1 MRRDG
6 AGDRAFRQRGER
18 TGDRAMG
25 TENEVTQRARQV
37 ADDYRRVFGQE
48 IVSVILYG
56 SALTADY
63 VPGKSDLNLMIVLSE
78 EGICRLH
85 LAHDLVAR
93 WRKKRVGTPLFVT
106 KTYIDSSLDTF
117 PIEFLNIKRTYLVLQ
132 GEDVLAGLSFK
143 DEFVRMQCERE
154 LKGKLLLLRQRY
166 VETGGKGRILRDLI
180 AASIPT
186 FTFVFKG
193 LLHILGEEVPVTK
206 WEAIS
211 VIARRFQLD
220 EGLFRDLQ
228 RVGAGTLKLSESE
241 VHELFRR
248 YLQAVRRLALDMDT
262 KELVSR
268 CADRQCS

>member
-1 MRRDG
+1 MKGTMG
-6 AGDRAFRQRGER
+6 AG
-18 TGDRAMG
+18 
-25 TENEVTQRARQV
+25 NEITQRARQV
-37 ADDYRRVFGQE
+37 ADDYRRVFRQD

-56 SALTADY
+56 SAMTADY
-63 VPGKSDLNLMIVLSE
+63 VPGKSDLNLMIVLTE
-78 EGICRLH
+78 EGIHRLH

-106 KTYIDSSLDTF
+106 KIYIDSSLDTF
-117 PIEFLNIKRTYLVLQ
+117 PIEFLNIKHNYLVLQ

-143 DEFVRMQCERE
+143 EEFVRMQCERE

-193 LLHILGEEVPVTK
+193 LLYILGEEVPVTRS
-206 WEAIS
+206 EAVS
-211 VIARRFQLD
+211 LVARRFRLD

-228 RVGAGTLKLSESE
+228 RVGAGTLKLSDREL
-241 VHELFRR
+241 HDLFRR
-248 YLQAVRRLALDMDT
+248 YLKEIRRLALDMDT
-262 KELVSR
+262 KEPVSR
-268 CADRQCS
+268 CSDRQCS

>member
-1 MRRDG
+1 
-6 AGDRAFRQRGER
+6 
-18 TGDRAMG
+18 MG
-25 TENEVTQRARQV
+25 VDNEMTLRARQV
-37 ADDYRRVFGQE
+37 ADDYRRIFGQD

-78 EGICRLH
+78 EGIQRLH
-85 LAHDLVAR
+85 LAHDLVTR

-117 PIEFLNIKRTYLVLQ
+117 PIEFLNIKRNYLVIQ
-132 GEDVLAGLSFK
+132 GEDVLAGLSFTK
-143 DEFVRMQCERE
+143 EFVRMQCERE

-180 AASIPT
+180 AASLPT

-193 LLHILGEEVPVTK
+193 LLHILGEEVPVTRS
-206 WEAIS
+206 EAIS
-211 VIARRFQLD
+211 LAARRFGLD
-220 EGLFRDLQ
+220 EKLFRDLQ
-228 RVGAGTLKLSESE
+228 GIGAGNLKLSGREL
-241 VHELFRR
+241 HELFRR
-248 YLQAVRRLALDMDT
+248 YMQAVRKLALEVDT

-268 CADRQCS
+268 CTDRQCS

>member
-1 MRRDG
+1 
-6 AGDRAFRQRGER
+6 
-18 TGDRAMG
+18 MG
-25 TENEVTQRARQV
+25 TESEVTQRARQV
-37 ADDYRRVFGQE
+37 ADDYRQVFGQD

-78 EGICRLH
+78 EGIDRLH

-93 WRKKRVGTPLFVT
+93 WQKKRVGTPLFVT
-106 KTYIDSSLDTF
+106 KRYIDLSLDTF
-117 PIEFLNIKRTYLVLQ
+117 PIEFLNIKRSYLVIQ

-143 DEFVRMQCERE
+143 EEFVRMQCERE

-193 LLHILGEEVPVTK
+193 LLHILGEEVPVAK
-206 WEAIS
+206 SDAVS
-211 VIARRFQLD
+211 LVARRLNLD
-220 EGLFRDLQ
+220 EGLFRDL
-228 RVGAGTLKLSESE
+228 RGIGAGTLKLSDT
-241 VHELFRR
+241 ELHDLFGR
-248 YLQAVRRLALDMDT
+248 YLQVIRRLALDMDA

-268 CADRQCS
+268 CSDRKCS

>member
-1 MRRDG
+1 MG
-6 AGDRAFRQRGER
+6 AEHK
-18 TGDRAMG
+18 
-25 TENEVTQRARQV
+25 VTQRARQV
-37 ADDYRRVFGQE
+37 ADDYRRIFGQD

-56 SALTADY
+56 SALTTDY

-78 EGICRLH
+78 EGIHRLH
-85 LAHDLVAR
+85 LAHDLVGR

-117 PIEFLNIKRTYLVLQ
+117 PIEFLNIKRNYLVIQ

-143 DEFVRMQCERE
+143 EEFVRMQCERE
-154 LKGKLLLLRQRY
+154 LKGKLLLLQQRY

-186 FTFVFKG
+186 FTFVFKA
-193 LLHILGEEVPVTK
+193 LLHILGEEIPVTK
-206 WEAIS
+206 PEAIS
-211 VIARRFQLD
+211 LVARKFGLD
-220 EGLFRDLQ
+220 EALCRDLQ
-228 RVGAGTLKLSESE
+228 GIGAGTLKLSERE

-248 YLQAVRRLALDMDT
+248 YLQAIRKLALEVDAEGLT
-262 KELVSR
+262 SR

>member
-1 MRRDG
+1 MG
-6 AGDRAFRQRGER
+6 A
-18 TGDRAMG
+18 
-25 TENEVTQRARQV
+25 ENEVTERARQV

-56 SALTADY
+56 SAMTADY

-78 EGICRLH
+78 EGINRLH

-117 PIEFLNIKRTYLVLQ
+117 PIEFLNIKLNYLVIQ

-143 DEFVRMQCERE
+143 KEFVRMQCERE
-154 LKGKLLLLRQRY
+154 LKGKLLLLRERY

-180 AASIPT
+180 AASLPT
-186 FTFVFKG
+186 FTFIFKG
-193 LLHILGEEVPVTK
+193 LLHLLGEEVPGTRP
-206 WEAIS
+206 ETIS
-211 VIARRFQLD
+211 LVARRFRLD

-228 RVGAGTLKLSESE
+228 SVGAGALKLSERE
-241 VHELFRR
+241 LHELFRR
-248 YLQAVRRLALDMDT
+248 YLKEIRRLALDMDT
-262 KELVSR
+262 KELMSL
-268 CADRQCS
+268 CGDPQCS